1 MTENPYKPFRRVPGE
16 DDYSAMRVTDERYG
30 AWELGYNARCPD
42 GWIVVRLDEH
52 EALMRECEALRIE
65 RDAARDRTGEEPL
78 VSLTRQG
85 REWASSQQLPD
96 AVIAERLAMERLVR
110 INDLTDELE
119 MLADT
124 CEHHRNASDVLG
136 AKCAAQGRLLTV
148 YEGTLQEIAG
158 SCGCFRLE
166 PTDESEAP
174 RAVDTCEEHGRPRA
188 EWCGSCI
195 ATEALR
201 LRGTA

>member
-1 MTENPYKPFRRVPGE
+1 
-16 DDYSAMRVTDERYG
+16 
-30 AWELGYNARCPD
+30 
-42 GWIVVRLDEH
+42 
-52 EALMRECEALRIE
+52 
-65 RDAARDRTGEEPL
+65 
-78 VSLTRQG
+78 
-85 REWASSQQLPD
+85 
-96 AVIAERLAMERLVR
+96 MERLVR

-158 SCGCFRLE
+158 SCGCF
-166 PTDESEAP
+166 EAP